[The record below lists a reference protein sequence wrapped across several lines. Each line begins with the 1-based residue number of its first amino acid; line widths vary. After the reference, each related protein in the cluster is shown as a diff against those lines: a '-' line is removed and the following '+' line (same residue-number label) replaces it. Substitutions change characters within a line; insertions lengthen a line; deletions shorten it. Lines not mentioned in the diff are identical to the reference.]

1 LHEGLRALLGTE
13 PGTDAQIYRAASP
26 LERVSA
32 HVRPT
37 LLIHGTWD
45 EPVPVDHSRR
55 LAAALAAHGA
65 QVQLVEVP
73 FARHAFDI
81 VPDGVHTL
89 LAHEAITAF
98 LEGRLA
104 NRR

>member
-1 LHEGLRALLGTE
+1 LREGLRALLGAE

-32 HVRPT
+32 HVPPT